1 MNKPVVPSMAIAPSP
16 GAVRTRMPAWLRRP
30 VGNGGRKDAVER
42 AIAGFGLHTVCRE
55 ACCPNRGECFG
66 LGTATFL
73 IMGNACTRACG
84 FCHVNHAA
92 PGPLDAHEPAR
103 IVDAVRRLNLRY
115 AVITSVTRDDLP
127 DGGAAHYAETVRRL
141 KRDVPDIKVEVL
153 IPDMQGDRE
162 ALHIVLDAGPDVLNH
177 NLETIARLYPT
188 VRPQADYRRS
198 LLVLSETARYNR
210 TIFRKSGIMVG
221 LGETAEEVHLLM
233 RDLQD
238 AQCQIM
244 TIGQYLRPSPAQLP
258 VAEFIGPAQ
267 FEEYRA
273 WGCRMGFLEVM
284 AGPYVRSSYQ
294 AEKSLKLFN
303 PDSQTTSPKE
313 SAWNFR

>member
-1 MNKPVVPSMAIAPSP
+1 
-16 GAVRTRMPAWLRRP
+16 MPAWLRRL
-30 VGNGGRKDAVER
+30 VENAGRKDSVER
-42 AIAGFGLHTVCRE
+42 VIADAGLHTVCRE
-55 ACCPNRGECFG
+55 ARCPNRGECFG
-66 LGTATFL
+66 RGTATFL

-92 PGPLDAHEPAR
+92 PGPLDAGEPAR
-103 IVDAVRRLNLRY
+103 LVDAVRRLNLRY

-141 KRDVPDIKVEVL
+141 KREIPGIRVEVL
-153 IPDMQGDRE
+153 IPDLQGDRD
-162 ALHIVLDAGPDVLNH
+162 ALRAVLDAGPDVLNH
-177 NLETIARLYPT
+177 NLETVARLYPT
-188 VRPQADYRRS
+188 VRPQANYRRS

-258 VAEFIGPAQ
+258 VAEYISPEQ
-267 FEEYRA
+267 FHEYRSF
-273 WGCRMGFLEVM
+273 GRRMGFLEVM
-284 AGPYVRSSYQ
+284 AGPYVRSSYRAGQ
-294 AEKSLKLFN
+294 SLTPDN
-303 PDSQTTSPKE
+303 PDSQTTFPKE
-313 SAWNFR
+313 SAWNHR